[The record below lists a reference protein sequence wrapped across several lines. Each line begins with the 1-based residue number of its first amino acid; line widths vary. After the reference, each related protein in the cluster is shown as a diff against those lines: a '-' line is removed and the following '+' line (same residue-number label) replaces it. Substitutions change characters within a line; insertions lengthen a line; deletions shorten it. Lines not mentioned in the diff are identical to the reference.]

1 MHREIHIM
9 RSPGRPREFDIGD
22 ALDKAIVVFR
32 ERGFHAT
39 SIADLKAAMSLASG
53 SIYKAFKDKPAIFLA
68 ALARYIGKRD
78 ELAAQRFATARSG
91 RERLRAVLDIYAD
104 SSHGEEGRRG
114 CLVVGSAVE
123 LATFDAH
130 LRTSVGAAVKRN
142 EARFAEL
149 IAQGQADGSIA
160 SQRDPKTL
168 ALLMLCVTSG
178 MRVAGKTG
186 RSRKEMAAVAESA
199 MALLD

>member
-1 MHREIHIM
+1 MQREKHIM

-22 ALDKAIVVFR
+22 ALDKAIGVFR

-68 ALARYIGKRD
+68 ALARYTAKRN
-78 ELAAQRFATARSG
+78 ELAAQRFAAAGSG
-91 RERLRAVLDIYAD
+91 RERLRALLDIYAE

-114 CLVVGSAVE
+114 CLVVGSTVE
-123 LATFDAH
+123 LATFDADV
-130 LRTSVGAAVKRN
+130 RASVAAAVQRN
-142 EARFAEL
+142 EALFAEL
-149 IAQGQADGSIA
+149 IAQGQADGSIPA
-160 SQRDPKTL
+160 RRDPRTT
-168 ALLMLCVTSG
+168 ALLMLCIAGG

-186 RSRKEMAAVAESA
+186 RSRKEMTAVVDAAMKLV
-199 MALLD
+199 D

>member
-78 ELAAQRFATARSG
+78 ELAAKRFATARSG
-91 RERLRAVLDIYAD
+91 RERLRAVLDIYAE

-123 LATFDAH
+123 LATFDAD

-160 SQRDPKTL
+160 SKHDPKAL

>member
-1 MHREIHIM
+1 MQQAKHIQ

-22 ALDKAIVVFR
+22 ALDKAIAVFR

-68 ALARYIGKRD
+68 ALARYIGKRN
-78 ELAAQRFATARSG
+78 ELATQRFAAAGSG
-91 RERLRAVLDIYAD
+91 RERLRALLDIYAE

-114 CLVVGSAVE
+114 CLVVGSTVE
-123 LATFDAH
+123 LATFDPDVRA
-130 LRTSVGAAVKRN
+130 SVTAAVKRN
-142 EARFAEL
+142 EALFAEL

-160 SQRDPKTL
+160 SQRDPKAL
-168 ALLMLCVTSG
+168 ALLMLCIAGG

-186 RSRKEMAAVAESA
+186 RSRKEMTAVVDTA
-199 MALLD
+199 MTLLD

>member
-1 MHREIHIM
+1 MQRETHIM

-68 ALARYIGKRD
+68 ALARYVGKRD

-91 RERLRAVLDIYAD
+91 RERLRAVLDIYAE

-123 LATFDAH
+123 LATFDAD

-160 SQRDPKTL
+160 SQRDPKAL

-186 RSRKEMAAVAESA
+186 RSRKEMAAVVDAA
-199 MALLD
+199 MKLLD